1 VKIKDKRISGLRYF
15 SLGQFSAYLFL
26 FLFVLVHTPFLFK
39 EQIINV
45 LVIILFITMSLWYIN
60 GMREQSRIVNWW
72 GEKGKDL
79 YWEKHKQGFKFHSQK
94 GWIKYEKNSWDNSNH
109 EDDILPGSNREFM
122 KRDLYYLYLLEK
134 EENKNV
140 KSLL

>member
-15 SLGQFSAYLFL
+15 SLGQFSWYLLLFL
-26 FLFVLVHTPFLFK
+26 LVLAHTPFLFK
-39 EQIINV
+39 EQITNV
-45 LVIILFITMSLWYIN
+45 LAIIFLITVSLWYIN

-72 GEKGKDL
+72 GEKGKDY

-94 GWIKYEKNSWDNSNH
+94 GWIKYEKNSWDKSYY